1 MWRNTP
7 FPESGLRVDN
17 EKNPGEGRPSMD
29 KRRIIAG
36 IGLAVA
42 VVVIG
47 IVLWQVLRPDFPDSP
62 LKRNSDHGQG

>member
-1 MWRNTP
+1 
-7 FPESGLRVDN
+7 
-17 EKNPGEGRPSMD
+17 MD